1 MVCTKV
7 HVIDSNFTQYF
18 LQVDTI
24 QKKKK
29 GIIPLW
35 ALSVFNLTSSIMLH
49 L

>member
-7 HVIDSNFTQYF
+7 YVIDSNFTQYF

-24 QKKKK
+24 QKKK